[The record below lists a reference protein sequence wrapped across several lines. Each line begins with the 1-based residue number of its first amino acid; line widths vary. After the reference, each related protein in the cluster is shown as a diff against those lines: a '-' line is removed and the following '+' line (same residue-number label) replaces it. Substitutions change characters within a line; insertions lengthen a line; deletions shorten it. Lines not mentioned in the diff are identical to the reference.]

1 MPTEPFSDNDTAEWE
16 VNFLDARQ
24 GSIDA
29 LGRLLES
36 CRNYLLLLANQQ
48 LRDDLQAKAGGSDL
62 VQDTFLEAHRD
73 FRAFHG
79 RTEEELLGWLR
90 RILLNNLGAF
100 SRQYRDTKKRTVQRE
115 VSLDKLTKRPD
126 AAARLPVAGQ
136 QPAEAIQT
144 REAREKIEA
153 VLARLPERY
162 RLVVLLRQRGQFT
175 FGQIG
180 KVMQRSEAAVE
191 KMWLRALER
200 LKQELESTL

>member
-1 MPTEPFSDNDTAEWE
+1 MPKDPFTDNETEWQAD
-16 VNFLDARQ
+16 FLDARH
-24 GSIDA
+24 GSLDA
-29 LGRLLES
+29 LGRLLEG

-62 VQDTFLEAHRD
+62 VQETFLEAQRD

-115 VSLDKLTKRPD
+115 VSLDKL
-126 AAARLPVAGQ
+126 AARPEATASLPVARQ
-136 QPAEAIQT
+136 QPAEAIQA
-144 REAREKIEA
+144 REAREQIEA

-162 RLVVLLRQRGQFT
+162 RQVVLLRQRGQFS
-175 FGQIG
+175 FAQIG
-180 KVMQRSEAAVE
+180 QVMQRSEAAVH

-200 LKQELESTL
+200 LKHELEATL

>member
-1 MPTEPFSDNDTAEWE
+1 MPKEKSVDNESAKWE
-16 VNFLDARQ
+16 ADFLGARQ
-24 GSIDA
+24 GSLDA

-48 LRDDLQAKAGGSDL
+48 LRDDLQAKASGSDL
-62 VQDTFLEAHRD
+62 VQETFLEAQRD

-100 SRQYRDTKKRTVQRE
+100 SRHYRNTKKRTVQRE
-115 VSLDKLTKRPD
+115 VSLDKIAERPEVSAD
-126 AAARLPVAGQ
+126 LPAFSQ
-136 QPAEAIQT
+136 QPAEAIQSG
-144 REAREKIEA
+144 EASEQLEA

-162 RLVVLLRQRGQFT
+162 RQVVLLRQRGQFT
-175 FGQIG
+175 FAQIG
-180 KVMQRSEAAVE
+180 QVMQRSEAAVE

-200 LKQELESTL
+200 LKQELGPTV

>member
-1 MPTEPFSDNDTAEWE
+1 MPTEQSPDDDTAEWD
-16 VNFLDARQ
+16 VTFLDARH

-29 LGRLLES
+29 LGRLLEA

-73 FRAFHG
+73 FRTFQG

-100 SRQYRDTKKRTVQRE
+100 SRQYRDTKKRTVRRE
-115 VSLDKLTKRPD
+115 VSLDKLSKRPESK
-126 AAARLPVAGQ
+126 AGLPVGGQ
-136 QPAEAIQT
+136 QPAEAIQA
-144 REAREKIEA
+144 REAREQLEA

-162 RLVVLLRQRGQFT
+162 RQVVLLRQRGQFS
-175 FGQIG
+175 FAQIG
-180 KVMQRSEAAVE
+180 KVMQRSEAAVQ
-191 KMWLRALER
+191 KMWVRALER
-200 LKQELESTL
+200 LKHELEAAL